1 MGLAFVENLPVEKFH
16 GVGPAT
22 TAKMNR
28 LGIATGLDLRAQT
41 LPCLQRHFGK
51 SGPYYYWIARGIDER
66 PVCADRVRKSIG
78 AENTFAQ
85 DLHTFVPM
93 RDALEPII
101 AKVWRYCQ
109 VTGIRGRTVTLKVK
123 YADFQQIT
131 RSKSVCDAIDS
142 LADLERLSLGLLE
155 LLLPTKKGVRLLGIS
170 LSSLTQTQATERRQL
185 SLVL

>member
-1 MGLAFVENLPVEKFH
+1 MGTAFVENLTVAKFH

-28 LGIATGLDLRAQT
+28 LGIETGLDLRAQS
-41 LPCLQRHFGK
+41 LPFLQQHFGK
-51 SGPYYYWIARGIDER
+51 SGPYYYWIARGVDER
-66 PVCADRVRKSIG
+66 PVRADRVRKSIG

-85 DLHTFVPM
+85 DLHTFEPM

-101 AKVWRYCQ
+101 AKVWRHCQ
-109 VTGIRGRTVTLKVK
+109 ATGIRGRTVTLKVK
-123 YADFQQIT
+123 FANFQQIT
-131 RSKSVCDAIDS
+131 RSKSVGDAIDS

-155 LLLPTKKGVRLLGIS
+155 PLVPTEKGVRLLGIS
-170 LSSLTQTQATERRQL
+170 LSSLTQANVTGHRQL